1 VGFVDADPRLH
12 RRRLLG
18 TAVHGGLA
26 DMDRIL
32 AATRPDAVLVTIPR
46 APADRLDAVV
56 QACVAADVPC
66 RFVRR
71 ETDLDPLVVL
81 GAARQ

>member
-1 VGFVDADPRLH
+1 VNGPGGS
-12 RRRLLG
+12 RRLLG
-18 TAVHGGLA
+18 VAVHGGLA
-26 DMDRIL
+26 DMGRIL
-32 AATRPDAVLVTIPR
+32 AATQPDAVLVTIPQ
-46 APADRLDAVV
+46 APPDRLDAVV
-56 QACVAADVPC
+56 RACAAGDVPC